1 MSKFEGI
8 LLDADYKTIDDY
20 SVIRTLFKDSKS
32 KEKKIVFFPEFK
44 PFFYAIPYDKAEAAK
59 KEIEESSSASQIHKI
74 IIEKKTDFK
83 TQKELS
89 VLKIEAKQAV
99 FIRELREKIPSL
111 SSVKEVREADI
122 PFSKRFLINKQLEP
136 FKSYELTLD
145 DSDNAI
151 EIKEGKEFV
160 DNLIFTAV
168 DLETLSPGRFSDPL
182 KDSIIMSSIYS
193 GNSGQIFCTK
203 KVNRDFAVKVFD
215 EKELLE
221 KTIKKITELKTDIL
235 VTYNGDSF
243 DLPYIKDRAPILK
256 ADISFGTDSK
266 EPISI
271 RSMGIDN
278 GAKIK
283 GLQHLD
289 AYKVVKILNRF
300 ATINLIKF
308 DLESVSE
315 KLFGKTK
322 EKVSHEDINE
332 IWASGKGLERLADY
346 NLEDSKVTLEVA
358 ERFSSLF
365 IELSKLIKQSL
376 FDVSRSSA
384 SLLVEYL
391 LINESFKK
399 NLMVPNNPSDREVK
413 ERMNSRFEGGF
424 VLEPKSGLHEDI
436 AILDFSSLH
445 PTIMISHNISPDAVD
460 CGHEKCIKENTAPN
474 EHHFC
479 MEKKGFL
486 SSLLENL
493 FDTRI
498 KLKKSLKTLKK
509 DSVEYK
515 ITDARQHSLKIILN
529 SFYGTLGYP
538 RFRWYSG
545 ECASA
550 VTAFSRKYVKM
561 VALEADK
568 TGFETIYSDTD
579 SAFLKIPSGKNQAD
593 VEKFTEKI
601 NSELPGVMNLEL
613 QGFYKRGI
621 FVTKKEGG
629 AAKKRYALLDYNDNL
644 KIVGFEYVRR
654 DWSPIAKETQKKVL
668 EAVLK
673 EGNPQKAIE
682 ITRVAIKELKSGK
695 TKKKDLVIYSQ
706 IRAKLEDYKAIGPHV
721 AAAIKAVKRGK
732 DIGNGSVID
741 YIITRSGKSIS
752 DKAELAE
759 YVEEG
764 NYDADYYL
772 KHQLIPA
779 VIKIISEFGLTEDDL
794 LQGGKQ
800 QSLGGWD

>member
-1 MSKFEGI
+1 
-8 LLDADYKTIDDY
+8 
-20 SVIRTLFKDSKS
+20 
-32 KEKKIVFFPEFK
+32 
-44 PFFYAIPYDKAEAAK
+44 
-59 KEIEESSSASQIHKI
+59 
-74 IIEKKTDFK
+74 
-83 TQKELS
+83 
-89 VLKIEAKQAV
+89 
-99 FIRELREKIPSL
+99 
-111 SSVKEVREADI
+111 
-122 PFSKRFLINKQLEP
+122 
-136 FKSYELTLD
+136 
-145 DSDNAI
+145 
-151 EIKEGKEFV
+151 
-160 DNLIFTAV
+160 
-168 DLETLSPGRFSDPL
+168 
-182 KDSIIMSSIYS
+182 
-193 GNSGQIFCTK
+193 
-203 KVNRDFAVKVFD
+203 
-215 EKELLE
+215 
-221 KTIKKITELKTDIL
+221 
-235 VTYNGDSF
+235 
-243 DLPYIKDRAPILK
+243 
-256 ADISFGTDSK
+256 
-266 EPISI
+266 
-271 RSMGIDN
+271 
-278 GAKIK
+278 
-283 GLQHLD
+283 
-289 AYKVVKILNRF
+289 
-300 ATINLIKF
+300 
-308 DLESVSE
+308 
-315 KLFGKTK
+315 
-322 EKVSHEDINE
+322 
-332 IWASGKGLERLADY
+332 
-346 NLEDSKVTLEVA
+346 
-358 ERFSSLF
+358 
-365 IELSKLIKQSL
+365 
-376 FDVSRSSA
+376 
-384 SLLVEYL
+384 
-391 LINESFKK
+391 
-399 NLMVPNNPSDREVK
+399 
-413 ERMNSRFEGGF
+413 
-424 VLEPKSGLHEDI
+424 
-436 AILDFSSLH
+436 
-445 PTIMISHNISPDAVD
+445 
-460 CGHEKCIKENTAPN
+460 
-474 EHHFC
+474 
-479 MEKKGFL
+479 L